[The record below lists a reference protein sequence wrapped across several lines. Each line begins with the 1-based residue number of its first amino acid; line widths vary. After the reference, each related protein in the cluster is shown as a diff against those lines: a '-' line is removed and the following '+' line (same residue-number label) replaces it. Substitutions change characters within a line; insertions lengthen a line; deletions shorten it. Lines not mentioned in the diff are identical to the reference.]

1 MHETAPVGRRSV
13 GERAHLAVD
22 MVGEVSVT
30 FVADVTVQDVR
41 AAEALQNKI
50 NAIRRHVKAHKLQ
63 QTQRRA
69 SCWLSAEQEL
79 EGVVQRHGEHSW
91 QHRMVG
97 IIQSHRAQVIIVTL
111 LVLDVI
117 IVFIE
122 LYIDAEFPAC
132 SLIVRD
138 AVSCCPVAS
147 SSDHGSSSLDHH
159 THRLLLGSASGSG
172 SDSHNH
178 HTLCESPLVDSLAFA
193 AGCDS
198 HKWASVH
205 TAHTALFACSV
216 AILSAFQL
224 ELLSLL
230 AALGLSFFRNPLYAI
245 DLLVVATSLC
255 LELVLKSLSNAL
267 SELGGLLVVARVWR
281 FLRIAHGLMTSMHE
295 VSHHHIEELE
305 HSVDEM
311 EHEMSVM
318 VDYTARLEAQVP
330 AGTSA
335 SLKADAVQSGAA
347 RRTEREATVRAA
359 ARRQDFSH
367 ELSAVSA
374 VS

>member
-1 MHETAPVGRRSV
+1 M
-13 GERAHLAVD
+13 
-22 MVGEVSVT
+22 
-30 FVADVTVQDVR
+30 TVQDVR

-172 SDSHNH
+172 SGSGDSHSH

-255 LELVLKSLSNAL
+255 LELVL
-267 SELGGLLVVARVWR
+267 
-281 FLRIAHGLMTSMHE
+281 
-295 VSHHHIEELE
+295 
-305 HSVDEM
+305 
-311 EHEMSVM
+311 
-318 VDYTARLEAQVP
+318 VP
-330 AGTSA
+330 AGTCA
-335 SLKADAVQSGAA
+335 SSRAV
-347 RRTEREATVRAA
+347 
-359 ARRQDFSH
+359 
-367 ELSAVSA
+367 
-374 VS
+374 